1 MNQINISLPPVII
14 SILKSLLS
22 KVPNWARIAQVIT
35 VILTAFTGLP
45 SMLVS
50 LGIQLT
56 PALQSLENKTV
67 AICSVIVTIILQ
79 LTTDVPA
86 LISKTL
92 EMAKKGISEEVIQKS
107 FMILLLISTLFLGSC
122 NHKPV
127 SVLPAPIP
135 QLSLQ
140 FDNWALGSDSI
151 NMVPNYQGINL
162 WYSCNNDGGL
172 SFYCIGFI
180 QNGTTETG
188 GPQPFTNGISTDT
201 VKLLVLDSTLYFKK
215 NSYNF
220 TYIYSAKKH

>member
-1 MNQINISLPPVII
+1 MTQLTFVLPPFII
-14 SILKSLLS
+14 ELIKSFFS
-22 KVPNWARIAQVIT
+22 PKPWFAK
-35 VILTAFTGLP
+35 
-45 SMLVS
+45 
-50 LGIQLT
+50 
-56 PALQSLENKTV
+56 ALQVSAAIALFVSGVPAAITALHIDLPASIVALESTAINV
-67 AICSVIVTIILQ
+67 AAIVTAIVAQ
-79 LTTDVPA
+79 LTTNVNAVVQKAID
-86 LISKTL
+86 LT
-92 EMAKKGISEEVIQKS
+92 KKGLQEEAIHKS
-107 FMILLLISTLFLGSC
+107 FMVLLLISTLFLGSC